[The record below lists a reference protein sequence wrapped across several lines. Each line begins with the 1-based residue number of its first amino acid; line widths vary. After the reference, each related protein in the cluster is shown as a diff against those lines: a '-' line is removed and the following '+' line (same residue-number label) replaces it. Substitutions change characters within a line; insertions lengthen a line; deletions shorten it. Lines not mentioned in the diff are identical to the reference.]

1 MNPDS
6 IKTGG
11 PAFPCTDNTNPEDY
25 LGMTLRDHY
34 AGLAMQEHMRALSG
48 AKTDPG
54 QTWSGVVATLA
65 YQMADA
71 MIAARG

>member
-6 IKTGG
+6 IKSTTVAKDEGL
-11 PAFPCTDNTNPEDY
+11 TS
-25 LGMTLRDHY
+25 LRDHY
-34 AGLAMQEHMRALSG
+34 AGLAMQEHMRALSA
-48 AKTDPG
+48 AKTEPG
-54 QTWSGVVATLA
+54 ETWSGVVAALS